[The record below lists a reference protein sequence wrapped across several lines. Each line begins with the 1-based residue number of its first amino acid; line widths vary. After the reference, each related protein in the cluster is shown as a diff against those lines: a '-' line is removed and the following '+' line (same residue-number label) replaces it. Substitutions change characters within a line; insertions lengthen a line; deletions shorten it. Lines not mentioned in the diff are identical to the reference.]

1 MIRFLVRGLILLL
14 AAGVGLLVA
23 VSVVDG
29 MSVDVTSY
37 VLVAA
42 LFALVQSIL
51 TPFFAKVAHRNAP
64 ALLGGV
70 GLITTF
76 VALLVTTVVSDGL
89 TISGAAAWLEAT
101 LIVWLVT
108 MVATL
113 IIPIVLVKLGLQAAA
128 ERRSSH

>member
-1 MIRFLVRGLILLL
+1 MIRLLVRGLILV
-14 AAGVGLLVA
+14 AAAAVGLVVA
-23 VSVVDG
+23 VAVVDG
-29 MSVDVTSY
+29 MSVNATSFI
-37 VLVAA
+37 LVAVI
-42 LFALVQSIL
+42 FALIQSVL

-76 VALLVTTVVSDGL
+76 VALLTTSLISDGL
-89 TISGAAAWLEAT
+89 TISGTAAWLEAT

-108 MVATL
+108 MLATL
-113 IIPIVLVKLGLQAAA
+113 ILPIVLVKMGLQAAA